1 MTRSGVSLE
10 TEAALAYSVKEFLA
24 RMWEDVEFNMGR
36 DIARFYKADGVFSSG
51 TKLLCRGIG
60 EIETFYEHR
69 RGLGGRV
76 SRHILGNFRFDF
88 GTFDKDAR
96 VKVRAMVT
104 HYGATGKPPF
114 QSALPMAIYDAEVIV
129 EWQSD
134 SSWRIVHH
142 HGDPVFIDFN
152 DSPFSRIPAEMS
164 HAARS
169 GAKPAA

>member
-1 MTRSGVSLE
+1 MTQSRLSLE
-10 TEAALAYSVKEFLA
+10 TESALAYSVKDFLA
-24 RMWEDVEFNMGR
+24 KMWEDVEFNMGR
-36 DIARFYKADGVFSSG
+36 DITRFYKEDGVFSSG
-51 TKLLCRGIG
+51 TNLLCRGWE